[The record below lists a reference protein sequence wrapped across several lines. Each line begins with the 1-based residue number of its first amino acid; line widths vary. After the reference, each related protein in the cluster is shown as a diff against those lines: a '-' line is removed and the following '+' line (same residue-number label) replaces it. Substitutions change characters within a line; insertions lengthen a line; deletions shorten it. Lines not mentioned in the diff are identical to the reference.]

1 MKITRNQSLVLAV
14 SIIAIFFLVGVLFLP
29 SNEEQI
35 PLVNFDLPPPEPT
48 AQTASVGVASSAF
61 PTPDA
66 SPTAGSSKFTLQE
79 FHRTE
84 IRDGKKLWEAKGTQ
98 AQYFPEANSAL
109 VKQAHIW
116 IYRPDGTVVTLTA
129 GQALLHLEG
138 TGLKGAEAEHGVV
151 IVYDQDERLETE
163 KLSYLKKDNSIFAP
177 GLVTITGKLIDV
189 SGEVLRGNLE
199 SNNFTLEKN
208 VETVLK
214 PKETQNVS

>member
-14 SIIAIFFLVGVLFLP
+14 SIIALFFLIGVLFLP
-29 SNEEQI
+29 SDEGQI
-35 PLVNFDLPPPEPT
+35 PLANFDLPPPEPT
-48 AQTASVGVASSAF
+48 AESAPVEVASAVSPA
-61 PTPDA
+61 PEA
-66 SPTAGSSKFTLQE
+66 SPTVGSSKFTLQE

-98 AQYFPEANSAL
+98 AQYFPESNSAL
-109 VKQAHIW
+109 VKQAQIW
-116 IYRPDGTVVTLTA
+116 IYRPDGKVVTLTA

-138 TGLKGAEAEHGVV
+138 AGLKGADAEHGVV
-151 IVYDQDERLETE
+151 IVYDQEERLETE
-163 KLSYLKKDNSIFAP
+163 KLIYLKKDNSIFAP
-177 GLVTITGKLIDV
+177 GLVTITGKILDV